1 METCQNLIINSDASE
16 NVAYNHPDFPAYIK
30 KRQLSSYSDF
40 RAVSHWHDDLEF
52 ILILDGTMVYNV
64 NGEKIPL
71 QTDEG
76 LFVNSRCLHY
86 GYSGAHTECYF
97 LCLLLSPALLS
108 ANTYFNQYFFNP
120 LLQNVHFPYVKLSP
134 TVQWQNLILH
144 DLEILYDS
152 NSEKIQ
158 AFIVLEKFA
167 HICRLLYENMNH
179 FPDHDKNTADLM
191 SLTAMIGY
199 VQKNYANKILLK
211 DISSAG
217 NCCKTKCTSLFQ
229 KYLSTSPML
238 YLSHYRLGK
247 SIFLLQT
254 TTMTITEIAY
264 ACGFSNTSYFCEL
277 FREYYNTTP
286 GQYRKACRQQ
296 YDTQT
301 RLTCH
306 RSRYTPSHSFPTML
320 CVLFHLLFHSAENKL

>member
-1 METCQNLIINSDASE
+1 M
-16 NVAYNHPDFPAYIK
+16 
-30 KRQLSSYSDF
+30 
-40 RAVSHWHDDLEF
+40 
-52 ILILDGTMVYNV
+52 
-64 NGEKIPL
+64 
-71 QTDEG
+71 
-76 LFVNSRCLHY
+76 
-86 GYSGAHTECYF
+86 
-97 LCLLLSPALLS
+97 
-108 ANTYFNQYFFNP
+108 
-120 LLQNVHFPYVKLSP
+120 QNVHFPYVKLSP

-286 GQYRKACRQQ
+286 GQYRK
-296 YDTQT
+296 
-301 RLTCH
+301 
-306 RSRYTPSHSFPTML
+306 SMPPTI
-320 CVLFHLLFHSAENKL
+320 